1 MINIAER
8 LAAQAQ
14 KARAAPT
21 DAPAGYPQDGE
32 PPAPV
37 EYARA
42 PLASGPQ
49 ITGGRPPAIQRNSR

>member
-1 MINIAER
+1 MISIAER
-8 LAAQAQ
+8 LAAQAKKTQ
-14 KARAAPT
+14 AAPT
-21 DAPAGYPQDGE
+21 DVPSSRAQESE

-42 PLASGPQ
+42 PAASGPQ